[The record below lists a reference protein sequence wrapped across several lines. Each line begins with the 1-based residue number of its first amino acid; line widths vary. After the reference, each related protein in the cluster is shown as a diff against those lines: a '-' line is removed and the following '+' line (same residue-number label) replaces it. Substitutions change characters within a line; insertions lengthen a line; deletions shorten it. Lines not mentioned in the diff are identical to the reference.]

1 MGNQYASQT
10 QIQPDNAAIKKVV
23 LEACILARFGSIS
36 EFAKKIHVSPAV
48 VKNTISGILNLSDR
62 DKRLWAE
69 ALEVE
74 EAGLFG
80 GNG

>member
-1 MGNQYASQT
+1 MVNQYASQT
-10 QIQPDNAAIKKVV
+10 QIQPDNAAIKRVV
-23 LEACILARFGSIS
+23 LEATILARFGSIQKFS
-36 EFAKKIHVSPAV
+36 EHLHTSSAV
-48 VKNTISGILNLSDR
+48 IKNVIIGVINLSDR

-80 GNG
+80 G